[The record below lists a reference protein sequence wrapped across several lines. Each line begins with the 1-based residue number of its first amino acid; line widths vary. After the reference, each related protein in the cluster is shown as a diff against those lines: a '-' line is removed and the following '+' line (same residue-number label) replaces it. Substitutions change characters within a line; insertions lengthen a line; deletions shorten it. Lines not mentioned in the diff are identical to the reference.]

1 MGDSV
6 TREIL
11 TEHFSGD
18 DQRHTE
24 LRDEF
29 RKVAGE
35 DKKTAKPRTMVSSLN
50 LVRLFLRL
58 WVLPV
63 VSLTPQVEE
72 PLLQENVYRGFLQSM
87 ANA

>member
-11 TEHFSGD
+11 LEHFGVD

-29 RKVAGE
+29 RKAGE
-35 DKKTAKPRTMVSSLN
+35 DKKTVTLLDGIKSKLGKTLLSLHGSSPWSFDPSGEEPSYH
-50 LVRLFLRL
+50 RRMYI
-58 WVLPV
+58 V
-63 VSLTPQVEE
+63 VSYSRE
-72 PLLQENVYRGFLQSM
+72 
-87 ANA
+87 